1 MGFVT
6 AMLTFDLV
14 VLLARSDRRLA
25 RPSKINGLVNI
36 ASIPWTVLEFCHC
49 QPDDWRPVITFIVT
63 CMSESK
69 EQCILSFPIM

>member
-1 MGFVT
+1 MCSVGFVT
-6 AMLTFDLV
+6 AMLTFDFV

-49 QPDDWRPVITFIVT
+49 
-63 CMSESK
+63 
-69 EQCILSFPIM
+69 